1 MTKEATADQQ
11 PSQPV
16 AVLSSEELGRCAN
29 APACGCREAEQQCAA
44 KTFARRQQWADRWR
58 EMAKAAGWKDTP
70 TVRQAFWGFNISDF
84 AARVAQAESERYAPL
99 MQAVEWLLD
108 DGHMNQEHLARLRA
122 AFEAA

>member
-1 MTKEATADQQ
+1 MTAAITAAATA
-11 PSQPV
+11 
-16 AVLSSEELGRCAN
+16 ARC
-29 APACGCREAEQQCAA
+29 E
-44 KTFARRQQWADRWR
+44 QWADRWR
-58 EMAKAAGWKDTP
+58 EMANAAGWKDTP
-70 TVRQAFWGFNISDF
+70 TVRQAFWSFNIFDF

>member
-1 MTKEATADQQ
+1 MSTEAKSATAAAG
-11 PSQPV
+11 P
-16 AVLSSEELGRCAN
+16 VLSEGLGRCAN

-44 KTFARRQQWADRWR
+44 RVFARREQWADRWR

-84 AARVAQAESERYAPL
+84 AERVARAESERYAPL

-108 DGHMNQEHLARLRA
+108 DGHMSQEHLARLRA

>member
-1 MTKEATADQQ
+1 METDQGTSATTRG
-11 PSQPV
+11 SG
-16 AVLSSEELGRCAN
+16 LSEGLGRCAN

-44 KTFARRQQWADRWR
+44 RAFARREQWADRWR

-70 TVRQAFWGFNISDF
+70 TVRQAFWCFNISDF

-108 DGHMNQEHLARLRA
+108 DGHMSQEHLARLRA